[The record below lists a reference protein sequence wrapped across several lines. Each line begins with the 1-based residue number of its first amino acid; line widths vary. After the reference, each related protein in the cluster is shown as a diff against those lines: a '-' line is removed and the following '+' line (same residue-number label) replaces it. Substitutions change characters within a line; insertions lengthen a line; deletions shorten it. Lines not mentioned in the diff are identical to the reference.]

1 MVRSRTSLES
11 MSRTPAEVAS
21 GGAATHAVFSL
32 DAVQQALRDLHYG
45 TIVLVVHDSQVVAI
59 ERTER
64 QRFDRTHSRS
74 PDTGRRLASS
84 THPSPP
90 DRRP

>member
-1 MVRSRTSLES
+1 
-11 MSRTPAEVAS
+11 MSRTPADVARA
-21 GGAATHAVFSL
+21 GAAATLAAFSL
-32 DAVQQALRDLHYG
+32 EAVQQALRDLHYG

-64 QRFDRTHSRS
+64 QRFDRTQSRS
-74 PDTGRRLASS
+74 PDTGRLPTPS